1 MMGESINLYWII
13 VDPAAQRK
21 GLGQYLLEYV
31 ERDIIINSGR
41 IVLIETSSQKIY
53 IVPPFVFTRRM
64 VTNWRRVSRIF
75 TESVVISWRS
85 RKN

>member
-1 MMGESINLYWII
+1 MGESINLYWII
-13 VDPAAQRK
+13 VDTAAQRK

-31 ERDIIINSGR
+31 ERDIIIYSGR
-41 IVLIETSSQKIY
+41 IVVIETSSQKIY
-53 IVPPFVFTRRM
+53 IVPPFIFARRM

-75 TESVVISWRS
+75 TESAMISWCS